1 MNRLMALGAVALALG
16 AGGAAIVQKAA
27 AGGAVAARQA
37 DGGLS
42 VMPAVIE
49 VKNARNGGLAQVT
62 VANRSAAPMTVT
74 LTPRQWQQGAD
85 GKVAPNRKAA
95 LGGVTVTEGSF
106 TLAPGAEKQVTLNL
120 NTSAANGIYG
130 ALEAV
135 GLPTDVAKRKG
146 LIIGYRVVGAIRLTP
161 AAPKAELKAGTIKAA
176 KGTAVLPVKNTGNT
190 IDAVTGSVSVKDAR
204 GTRNLTVQGVKILP
218 GKSVNIP
225 LGSKLNKGSATAKVT
240 LNQRGKKA
248 VQLSKKFTVK

>member
-1 MNRLMALGAVALALG
+1 
-16 AGGAAIVQKAA
+16 
-27 AGGAVAARQA
+27 
-37 DGGLS
+37 
-42 VMPAVIE
+42 MPAVIE
-49 VKNARNGGLAQVT
+49 VPNARSGTLAQVT

-74 LTPRQWQQGAD
+74 LTPRKWQQGAD
-85 GKVAPNRKAA
+85 GKVAPNRKGA
-95 LGGVTVTEGSF
+95 LGGVTVSEGSF
-106 TLAPGAEKQVTLNL
+106 TLAPGAEKQVALNL
-120 NTSAANGIYG
+120 STSAANGVYG

-146 LIIGYRVVGAIRLTP
+146 LIVGYRVVGAIRLTP
-161 AAPKAELKAGTIKAA
+161 AAPKPGLKAGAIKAS

-190 IDAVTGSVSVKDAR
+190 IDAVTGNVSVKDAR

-225 LGSKLNKGSATAKVT
+225 LGSKLTKGSARAKVT

-248 VQLSKKFTVK
+248 VELSKKFTVK